1 MLFLQ
6 YIPRNETYDPW
17 KSEYIP
23 ISDKKNTT
31 VWEFPT
37 VDEYIFPLKRQ
48 VIQYSKI
55 NPLFNHSD

>member
-31 VWEFPT
+31 AWKFPT

-48 VIQYSKI
+48 VIQY
-55 NPLFNHSD
+55 